1 MVAATH
7 ASPTPNKKSAAN
19 SAAAPERSAASPL
32 VPAYQPTERDWYLY
46 EAVQIEGLSSRQAAQ
61 RFGISQTRVQQVRRK
76 MTEWLAVIAGPEA
89 GLSPTE
95 RIRAAID
102 LAERRCNFLYS
113 EAMEAWRASQEPQ
126 VSTRIGPGGHE
137 MKTTTLKSGD
147 SRYLWMA
154 MRMNTQMLHILGLG
168 KKLLADDPEW
178 TFDAGDPRPTS
189 ESQVTGKR
197 ARKRPAD
204 AEVDAVAESWSP
216 PVGDCSPPGGEQGD
230 LASESAEASDASPKE
245 PTRSEIREARRQAI
259 IAAYN
264 LEIETVQQAEE
275 ADRERARGI
284 VAAIYQAEEEE
295 RKQAATE
302 EAELDDAV
310 DELDDDDPVDGQDDD
325 LTDAEI
331 AAERQAIQV
340 LRQMDPIEAYQAIL
354 ACSRSEEIP
363 AAAIPPAA
371 PRQPLNR
378 KERRARQKLLA
389 RKLRKAK

>member
-32 VPAYQPTERDWYLY
+32 VPVYQPTERDWYLY

-95 RIRAAID
+95 RLRAAID

-113 EAMEAWRASQEPQ
+113 EAVEAWRASQEPQ

-137 MKTTTLKSGD
+137 LKTTTLKSGD

-178 TFDAGDPRPTS
+178 TFDAGDPQPTS
-189 ESQVTGKR
+189 QSQVTGKR

-204 AEVDAVAESWSP
+204 ADVDAVGESWNP
-216 PVGDCSPPGGEQGD
+216 PVGDCSPQGGEQGD

-284 VAAIYQAEEEE
+284 VAAFYKTEEE
-295 RKQAATE
+295 RKQAAAE
-302 EAELDDAV
+302 EAENGCADDEQV
-310 DELDDDDPVDGQDDD
+310 DDDPVDDLDDD
-325 LTDAEI
+325 LTDAQI
-331 AAERQAIQV
+331 AAEKQAIQA
-340 LRQMDPIEAYQAIL
+340 LRQMDPIEAYQML
-354 ACSRSEEIP
+354 QACSRSEATP
-363 AAAIPPAA
+363 AVPPAA

-389 RKLRKAK
+389 KKLRKAK

>member
-7 ASPTPNKKSAAN
+7 FSAAPN
-19 SAAAPERSAASPL
+19 TAQSSAAAPERSAAASPL
-32 VPAYQPTERDWYLY
+32 FRPPTERDWYLY

-61 RFGISQTRVQQVRRK
+61 RFGISQTRVQQIRRQ

-95 RIRAAID
+95 RICAAID

-137 MKTTTLKSGD
+137 LKTTTLKGGD

-168 KKLLADDPEW
+168 KKLLADNPEW
-178 TFDAGDPRPTS
+178 TFDSRDPKPVS

-204 AEVDAVAESWSP
+204 ADSNGESSIP
-216 PVGDCSPPGGEQGD
+216 PVGDCSPQGGEQG
-230 LASESAEASDASPKE
+230 APAREAAESANVSPME
-245 PTRSEIREARRQAI
+245 TTRSEIREARRQAI

-264 LEIETVQQAEE
+264 REIETVQQAEE
-275 ADRERARGI
+275 ADRERAREI
-284 VAAIYQAEEEE
+284 VAAFNKAEEELE
-295 RKQAATE
+295 RAAAQQAGEDDE
-302 EAELDDAV
+302 EDEVDLDH
-310 DELDDDDPVDGQDDD
+310 DEPEEGQFDD
-325 LTDAEI
+325 LTDAEK
-331 AAERQAIQV
+331 AAERHAVQV
-340 LRQMDPIEAYQAIL
+340 LRQMDPIEAYQTLL
-354 ACSRSEEIP
+354 ACSRSDATP
-363 AAAIPPAA
+363 ALPTAASQ
-371 PRQPLNR
+371 QPLNR